1 MAKEKTDSVNDM
13 EARKAKIKAEA
24 DEIEKSQSE
33 EEARQRQ
40 ARIDRDL
47 VTSEAQAKTLEHH
60 AGLVHDGETRE
71 QLLDRVRAL
80 REAPAAPAYVP
91 PPPTAFQQQQINA
104 EQEAGRQAVARAEAE
119 QERVNER
126 RRELAAEELARN
138 GEMKLVQHPNPGM
151 GEPFPVNLKA
161 K

>member
-104 EQEAGRQAVARAEAE
+104 EQEAGRDHE
-119 QERVNER
+119 QHHDIGCRYPGLRVLPKQLLVERGPGSTGR
-126 RRELAAEELARN
+126 R
-138 GEMKLVQHPNPGM
+138 
-151 GEPFPVNLKA
+151 
-161 K
+161 